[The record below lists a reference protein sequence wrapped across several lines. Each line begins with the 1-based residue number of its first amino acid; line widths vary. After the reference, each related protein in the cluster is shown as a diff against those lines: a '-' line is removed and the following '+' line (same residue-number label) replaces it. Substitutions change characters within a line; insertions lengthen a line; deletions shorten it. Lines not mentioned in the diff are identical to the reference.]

1 MTKKERTFVLFLA
14 ALAGS
19 GCAHSRGGAREE
31 HVTMEPIVFEAHHST
46 GKVELVDAAGLFER
60 AGAAFQEKQF
70 AEAAALYDELVAR
83 FPDSRYATP
92 ALYNAGLSLEN
103 RSDLAG
109 AAERYRKMIA
119 RGGATSDL
127 LDALFRLG
135 GVYETQKNW
144 AAAAENYSQVLDRKD
159 LTNSDRA
166 EAMARRG
173 VAQFNLKD
181 LGAAE
186 RTLRDALAFVRAR
199 ETEERLDTDYFV
211 GMAAFYVGEIA
222 HEQYRALPIRLPEKQ
237 LERDLEA
244 KARMLLQAQAR
255 YVDAMRVNNAEWAT
269 AAGFEIASLYREFYD
284 DLVGAP
290 VPPQLDGEAREVYLD
305 ELKKQVRTLLQK
317 AISVHEKN
325 VLMAERV
332 GVKNDWVR
340 RSNEQMDELRKLLVP
355 GPTAPP
361 STPPPAVEPPPLP
374 RPRDD
379 VQPHVIM

>member
-1 MTKKERTFVLFLA
+1 MLFFA
-14 ALAGS
+14 AAI
-19 GCAHSRGGAREE
+19 GCAHAPRQREQKLE
-31 HVTMEPIVFEAHHST
+31 MEPIVFEQQKT
-46 GKVELVDAAGLFER
+46 GVVEQVDAQGLFEKG
-60 AGAAFQEKQF
+60 GAAYGEQRFGD
-70 AEAAALYDELVAR
+70 AAALYDELVAR

-92 ALYNAGLSLEN
+92 ALYNAGLALEAAH
-103 RSDLAG
+103 DLAA
-109 AAERYRKMIA
+109 AAERYKKMLTRNA
-119 RGGATSDL
+119 PSNDL
-127 LDALFRLG
+127 LDAAFRLG
-135 GVYETQKNW
+135 SVYETQKNW
-144 AAAAENYSQVLDRKD
+144 SAAAENYARVLDRKD

-181 LGAAE
+181 LVAAE
-186 RTLRDALAFVRAR
+186 RTLRETLQFVRAHDN
-199 ETEERLDTDYFV
+199 EERLDTDYFV

-237 LERDLEA
+237 MERDLEA
-244 KARMLLQAQAR
+244 KAQMLLTAQAR
-255 YVDAMRVNNAEWAT
+255 YVDAMRVSNAEWAT

-290 VPPQLDGEAREVYLD
+290 IPPELDAEHREVYLE

-317 AISVHEKN
+317 AINVHEKN

-332 GVKNDWVR
+332 GIKNDWVR

-361 STPPPAVEPPPLP
+361 VTPPPPPTQPPPLP
-374 RPRDD
+374 RPRDE
-379 VQPHVIM
+379 VHPHVTM